1 MINSIQSKAL
11 ATLISLVFVFIIFIP
26 LVDLLPIFSMWIF
39 FPIIFLFD
47 YFQIDYSP
55 LFIQTLGHI
64 LLFLLV
70 VFLYRKSF
78 KKDLAQ
84 NIFRKKTLTL
94 FYIGLFFCIHQLY
107 YFFWCYIRGGRY
119 DANDFIGVVFTTFE
133 SSVIFLIFGIVIDSF
148 KNKNKNVKTTW

>member
-26 LVDLLPIFSMWIF
+26 TVNLLPTFSMWMF
-39 FPIIFLFD
+39 FPVIFLFD
-47 YFQIDYSP
+47 CFNIDYSP
-55 LFIQTLGHI
+55 LLIQTLGHT

-84 NIFRKKTLTL
+84 NIFRKTPLIL

-119 DANDFIGVVFTTFE
+119 DANDFIGVIFTAFE
-133 SSVIFLIFGIVIDSF
+133 SSAIFLIFGIVIDYF
-148 KNKNKNVKTTW
+148 KNKNKNLKITW